1 MFPVTISIH
10 NPEQLKAVMNVLHD
24 AQFRVVPDKV
34 QPADE
39 APAPEVAAPA
49 GKPTPAEAGPA
60 KTAPGRRTAEAAAA
74 TAAPAPSTEPPAPPP
89 PTAPAA
95 PASSAADEAPG
106 QEPVSYAQVADAVL
120 ALVKARGR
128 GAAVAVLQAQG
139 VARAPDLKAERY
151 AATLAALTEALAA
164 QTEEA

>member
-1 MFPVTISIH
+1 MFPMTISIH
-10 NPEQLKAVMNVLHD
+10 TPEQLKAVMNVLHD
-24 AQFRVVPDKV
+24 AQFRVVQDKV

-49 GKPTPAEAGPA
+49 GKPTHAGATPV

-74 TAAPAPSTEPPAPPP
+74 TAAPA
-89 PTAPAA
+89 
-95 PASSAADEAPG
+95 SSAADEAP
-106 QEPVSYAQVADAVL
+106 EPVSYAQVADAVL
-120 ALVKARGR
+120 ALIKARGR

-139 VARAPDLKAERY
+139 VARAPDLKPEQYREA
-151 AATLAALTEALAA
+151 LDALTEALTA

>member
-1 MFPVTISIH
+1 MFPMTISIH
-10 NPEQLKAVMNVLHD
+10 TPEQLKAVMNVLHD
-24 AQFRVVPDKV
+24 AQFRVVQDKV

-49 GKPTPAEAGPA
+49 GKPTHAGATPV

-74 TAAPAPSTEPPAPPP
+74 TAAPAPSTKPSAPPP

-95 PASSAADEAPG
+95 PASSAADEAP
-106 QEPVSYAQVADAVL
+106 EPVSYAQVADAVL
-120 ALVKARGR
+120 ALIKARGR

-139 VARAPDLKAERY
+139 VARAPDLKPEQYREA
-151 AATLAALTEALAA
+151 LDALTEALTA